1 MNIRV
6 AEIPRLVV
14 SILACLMA
22 GFIGSLAT
30 ISSIPTWYAKLTK
43 PAWTPPS
50 WLFAPIWTTL
60 YILMGIAAFLVWRE
74 GFQKKEVK
82 VALGVFG
89 LQLILNVLWSV
100 VFFAFKSTLAAFI
113 IILLLWITILV
124 TIIRFYSISKPAAIL
139 LTPYIIWVTIASA
152 LNYTVHILN
161 M

>member
-30 ISSIPTWYAKLTK
+30 ISSIPTWYAQLTK

-82 VALGVFG
+82 MA
-89 LQLILNVLWSV
+89 
-100 VFFAFKSTLAAFI
+100 
-113 IILLLWITILV
+113 
-124 TIIRFYSISKPAAIL
+124 
-139 LTPYIIWVTIASA
+139 
-152 LNYTVHILN
+152 
-161 M
+161 